1 MHSAGARR
9 GARCIT
15 ARVQRETRPKQLPE
29 LTQDSPLRC
38 VSAMSRMTRS
48 TPSSAIFSAMRAL
61 GRLHIGQ
68 TGLRLQLA
76 GTPLRASI
84 CAVPGTQVP
93 PLRAAG
99 PPSGRPCWGAT
110 RRRKR
115 VRSLACAASR
125 PAVRPGTAGAEAH
138 AKDREE
144 PCEEDDGSTRDR
156 GSLQPCDV
164 GTTHTHSSADRLL
177 AQARAL
183 SERRAA
189 RPPVPPAGGGP
200 DAPRG
205 PLGDAWWAWRHHGSA
220 AYVALVW
227 SSDRH
232 CGRYRTVPDA
242 IDAGGRPHPPWLA
255 PIASLTSEVSIDR

>member
-1 MHSAGARR
+1 M
-9 GARCIT
+9 
-15 ARVQRETRPKQLPE
+15 
-29 LTQDSPLRC
+29 
-38 VSAMSRMTRS
+38 RS
-48 TPSSAIFSAMRAL
+48 
-61 GRLHIGQ
+61 
-68 TGLRLQLA
+68 
-76 GTPLRASI
+76 
-84 CAVPGTQVP
+84 VPDRWSV
-93 PLRAAG
+93 
-99 PPSGRPCWGAT
+99 
-110 RRRKR
+110 R
-115 VRSLACAASR
+115 VR
-125 PAVRPGTAGAEAH
+125 PGAEAH

-183 SERRAA
+183 TSGAQLVRQYPQQVAA
-189 RPPVPPAGGGP
+189 LMRPAVRSAMLGG
-200 DAPRG
+200 
-205 PLGDAWWAWRHHGSA
+205 HGAIMSSA
-220 AYVALVW
+220 AYVALSW